1 MIPMPWTR
9 HVRHRI
15 AAFAD
20 GAVGSTERSRIEAHL
35 ATCASCRAALTSH
48 RAVAVVLQQ
57 LTPVSAPPD
66 IWHSIETAL
75 DQPRSR
81 RADAPAW
88 FARPGVALAAVALLL
103 VGAAG
108 AWWVSSRPAAWDVV
122 RMDARLAPR
131 VAAGEWLETDAS
143 STTAIRIGEIGRV
156 DLAPGTRL
164 QLLSAQPNEHRLN
177 LERGSISVE
186 IVAPPRVFFVETP
199 TSTVVDLGCAYT
211 MQIDADG
218 GGTLKVTQGW
228 AALEWSD
235 RASLVPAGA
244 SATTRP
250 SIGPGTPSFD
260 DATEA
265 FRRALEVFDFGPPP
279 NRATALAIVM
289 AEARDR
295 DTLTLW
301 HLLSRVT
308 QEDRVRVFDRM
319 VSLTPLPVG
328 VSRDQALALDA
339 GTLQRWREE
348 LAWTW

>member
-1 MIPMPWTR
+1 MPRLWTR
-9 HVRHRI
+9 HVLHRI

-20 GAVGSTERSRIEAHL
+20 EAVTPVERTRIEAHVT
-35 ATCASCRAALTSH
+35 TCASCRAALHSH
-48 RAVAVVLQQ
+48 QAVAAVLQQ
-57 LTPVSAPPD
+57 LTPSAAPADLWP
-66 IWHSIETAL
+66 SIEAAL
-75 DQPRSR
+75 DQSAR
-81 RADAPAW
+81 RRTDERTW
-88 FARPGVALAAVALLL
+88 LARPVTAMAVAALL
-103 VGAAG
+103 VAG
-108 AWWVSSRPAAWDVV
+108 AVGTWWVSSRPAAWDVV
-122 RMDARLAPR
+122 RMDSRLAPR
-131 VAAGEWLETDAS
+131 VAQGQWLETDAV

-164 QLLSAQPNEHRLN
+164 QLLTARPNEHRLN
-177 LERGSISVE
+177 LARGRISVE

-211 MQIDADG
+211 MELDADG
-218 GGTLKVTQGW
+218 GGTLQVTQGW
-228 AALEWSD
+228 AALEWGD

-250 SIGPGTPSFD
+250 SLGPGTPSFD

-265 FRRALEVFDFGPPP
+265 LRLALEVFDFGPPA
-279 NRATALAIVM
+279 NRGAALAIAL

-301 HLLSRVT
+301 HLLSRVNPD
-308 QEDRVRVFDRM
+308 DRVRVFDRM
-319 VSLTPLPVG
+319 VSLTPLPAG
-328 VSRDQALALDA
+328 VSRDQALALDP